1 MVIFLLE
8 VKTLRGHGQIKII
21 LYSPTSEAG
30 TAELARRVAD
40 VHASTVSQR
49 LKALNCPTQQKLELL
64 DAIISTAQQKRRE

>member
-8 VKTLRGHGQIKII
+8 VKALRGHGQIKII

-30 TAELARRVAD
+30 TAELSRRVAD

-64 DAIISTAQQKRRE
+64 DAIINTAQQKRRE